1 MKQEIR
7 KMQTSKI
14 FTDAELQSLNKRLDG
29 KKEDKTGIYAMR
41 VKPKII
47 EIIEWF
53 KQKRKLERL
62 IK

>member
-1 MKQEIR
+1 
-7 KMQTSKI
+7 MQFSKI

-29 KKEDKTGIYAMR
+29 KKDDKTGIYAMR

-62 IK
+62 LK